1 MWTNVDNGMVDFPFL
16 CIHLFGQYL
25 WYALCDCGLLK
36 STESEISSDEMS
48 SETKVSYNEFLQQY
62 KELTEWLGHIRL
74 MVRQQA
80 ACRSENYLTH
90 VSTFQHFYLCF

>member
-1 MWTNVDNGMVDFPFL
+1 VYTAS
-16 CIHLFGQYL
+16 CHLLQ
-25 WYALCDCGLLK
+25 

-48 SETKVSYNEFLQQY
+48 SESKVSYNEFLQQY

-80 ACRSENYLTH
+80 ASRSENYLTH
-90 VSTFQHFYLCF
+90 VSASLFNCVFKMLL

>member
-1 MWTNVDNGMVDFPFL
+1 MTV
-16 CIHLFGQYL
+16 
-25 WYALCDCGLLK
+25 CGLYMILCECDVFK

-74 MVRQQA
+74 IVGQQA
-80 ACRSENYLTH
+80 ASLSLIH
-90 VSTFQHFYLCF
+90 I